1 MRVAKLMLAA
11 VLLCSSVAQA
21 KLEAGTDFLPVGQP
35 QPVDNPAAVE
45 VLEFFWYGCPHCYHL
60 EGKVDAWRARL
71 PKNVVFKRVPVM
83 WGQGHEKH
91 AQAFYTLDALGQ
103 LDRLHGAMFQT
114 VQNQSAELREEGA
127 FANWAAK
134 QQLDRNKVL
143 ATYRSFGVMSQLQ
156 RARQLGQAYGV
167 QGVPAFYVQG
177 KYMTSPSQVKSEDRV
192 FQVLDE
198 LIAQEQA
205 KLPGSKAA
213 APVVKTVSTVKK
225 TVKKVETR
233 TVTPEK
239 K

>member
-11 VLLCSSVAQA
+11 VLLCSSVAEA
-21 KLEAGTDFLPVGQP
+21 RLEAGTDYLPVAQP

-60 EGKVDAWRARL
+60 EGKVNAWRARL

-91 AQAFYTLDALGQ
+91 AQAFYTIDALGQ
-103 LDRLHGAMFQT
+103 LDLLHGRLFET

-177 KYMTSPSQVKSEDRV
+177 KYMTSPSQVKGEDRV

-198 LIAQEQA
+198 LVALELA
-205 KLPGSKAA
+205 KLPASKPAT
-213 APVVKTVSTVKK
+213 PVVKAATTVKK
-225 TVKKVETR
+225 TVHKVETR
-233 TVTPEK
+233 TVAPAK
-239 K
+239 